1 MDHHEKLVIEWKKQ
15 IERCEK
21 IISRHKDNPH
31 YDLNAIKKIKNEAE
45 QVLKQLQK

>member
-1 MDHHEKLVIEWKKQ
+1 MLNNKKLVSEWEKQ
-15 IERCEK
+15 IERCER
-21 IISRHKDNPH
+21 IIERHKNNPY